1 MPGVLRVPEFR
12 RFWLASL
19 ASNAGSWLQVVG
31 AGWLIYDLTHS
42 PAAVGALA
50 LVARGPAFVLSAY
63 AGQLADRLDRRRV
76 GIATFTLQAVGAV
89 LLAVLTA
96 LDLASPAVIYAA
108 TFLVGVGFALGLPAM
123 LALVGVLAGRDR
135 LPEAIALNAAGI
147 NVARLAGPTL
157 GGLVL
162 VIGGPTACFAAN
174 AASFVALIV
183 VLVGL
188 PSFPPASPGS
198 RARFSEALAHAMRE
212 PAPRRLLLGMAI
224 FAALAAPAQELAPV
238 VAAKLGHPDVGL
250 GLLLGFMGGG
260 ALVGAWFLEYLGR
273 DGYPRHHA
281 LPTATVAFAIGMGVL
296 AASPWFGLA
305 LVAMFAAGVFW
316 IWMFIATNAAIQLR
330 SPPGL
335 LGRMLGLYQLA
346 VLGPIAIGAQAAGGL
361 AELVGIRWSLAACAL
376 ALGSWGLWSLVHRVP
391 QIDGIEAAPHGGLRE
406 GLLASRHRASLAAPA
421 GTEAQSSPAG
431 SERPANPGSRPG

>member
-1 MPGVLRVPEFR
+1 MALSGVLRVPEFR

-50 LVARGPAFVLSAY
+50 LVARGPAFLLSAY
-63 AGQLADRLDRRRV
+63 AGQLADRFDRRRI
-76 GIATFTLQAVGAV
+76 GIATFALQAVGAV

-96 LDLASPAVIYAA
+96 VDLANPAVIYVA
-108 TFLVGVGFALGLPAM
+108 TFVVGVGFALGLPAM
-123 LALVGVLAGRDR
+123 LALVGVLAGRER

-162 VIGGPTACFAAN
+162 VVGGPTACFALN
-174 AASFVALIV
+174 AASFLVLIV

-188 PSFPPASPGS
+188 PSFPPAAPGS
-198 RARFSEALAHAMRE
+198 RARFAEALRYARRE
-212 PAPRRLLLGMAI
+212 PAPRRLLFGMAV

-238 VAAKLGHPDVGL
+238 VAANLGHPDVGL

-260 ALVGAWFLEYLGR
+260 ALVGAWLLEYLGR
-273 DGYPRHHA
+273 NGYPRHHA
-281 LPTATVAFAIGMGVL
+281 LPTATVAFSVGMAVL
-296 AASPWFGLA
+296 AISPWFWLA

-330 SPPGL
+330 SPPEL

-346 VLGPIAIGAQAAGGL
+346 VLGPIAIGAQAAGAL
-361 AELVGIRWSLAACAL
+361 AEVVGIRWSLAACAL
-376 ALGSWGLWSLVHRVP
+376 ALGGWGVWSLIHRVP
-391 QIDGIEAAPHGGLRE
+391 QIDGIEGAPHGGLRE
-406 GLLASRHRASLAAPA
+406 GFLATRHRAALGPAAPA
-421 GTEAQSSPAG
+421 EASPSRAG
-431 SERPANPGSRPG
+431 RERPPDRGA

>member
-1 MPGVLRVPEFR
+1 MALPGVLRVPEFR

-63 AGQLADRLDRRRV
+63 AGQLADRLDRRRI
-76 GIATFTLQAVGAV
+76 GIVTFALQAVGAV

-96 LDLASPAVIYAA
+96 LDLATPAVIYLA

-123 LALVGVLAGRDR
+123 LALVGVLAGRER

-157 GGLVL
+157 GGLML
-162 VIGGPTACFAAN
+162 VIGGPTACFAVN
-174 AASFVALIV
+174 AASFLVLIV

-188 PSFPPASPGS
+188 PSFPPAAPGS
-198 RARFSEALAHAMRE
+198 RARFSEAFGYAKRE

-238 VAAKLGHPDVGL
+238 VAANLGHPDVGL
-250 GLLLGFMGGG
+250 GLLLGFMGAG
-260 ALVGAWFLEYLGR
+260 ALVGAWLLEYLGR
-273 DGYPRHHA
+273 GGYPRHHA
-281 LPTATVAFAIGMGVL
+281 LPTATVAFAAGDGGARRL
-296 AASPWFGLA
+296 AAGSGSRWSPCSSPASSGSGCSSPRTRRSSSARRRSSSAGCSASTSSPSSGRSRSARRPRAGSPSWWGSGGA
-305 LVAMFAAGVFW
+305 SRSCAA
-316 IWMFIATNAAIQLR
+316 
-330 SPPGL
+330 L
-335 LGRMLGLYQLA
+335 LGA
-346 VLGPIAIGAQAAGGL
+346 
-361 AELVGIRWSLAACAL
+361 
-376 ALGSWGLWSLVHRVP
+376 WGLWSLVHRVP
-391 QIDGIEAAPHGGLRE
+391 QIDGIEGAPHGGVRE
-406 GLLASRHRASLAAPA
+406 GLLARRHRRSRNEPLEPSPPVASRLPD
-421 GTEAQSSPAG
+421 
-431 SERPANPGSRPG
+431 RH